1 MVVEMPKDII
11 DLSLTICSNARGLM
25 GELRKRERAYADAE
39 IDLDGAIRSLGE
51 LLRFKKKR
59 KKPTKISLLKQVLTK
74 NK

>member
-1 MVVEMPKDII
+1 
-11 DLSLTICSNARGLM
+11 M
-25 GELRKRERAYADAE
+25 GELKKRERAYADAE

-59 KKPTKISLLKQVLTK
+59 KKLTKISLLKQVLTK